1 MNIDVVGQEKRAYV
15 RVCST
20 FIDYSGSNNLKAA
33 IHGPGFR
40 WRAWQVLHSSTRM
53 QSNRG
58 FLQDVVSVG
67 APCITA
73 RLSLLVSASSPE

>member
-1 MNIDVVGQEKRAYV
+1 MNIDVAGQEKRAYV

-53 QSNRG
+53 QSNWE
-58 FLQDVVSVG
+58 FLQDVVSVRCSMDYCPTV
-67 APCITA
+67 AA
-73 RLSLLVSASSPE
+73 RERFVS